1 MSSARRLS
9 RSLRELWESR
19 ELVKLKLRQVGRRY
33 GPLIASGVIGMASG
47 MLTVHL
53 VREARQEEPAAVRIP
68 TTEAESAENTEGAE
82 PEVVG

>member
-19 ELVKLKLRQVGRRY
+19 ELVKLKLRQMGRRY

-47 MLTVHL
+47 MLTAHL
-53 VREARQEEPAAVRIP
+53 VREAGEEPAAVRIP
-68 TTEAESAENTEGAE
+68 TTEAESAENTDGTEA
-82 PEVVG
+82 EVVG